1 MTRLEEYQLQHVRQY
16 TQFILFDTDGMFLES
31 CDSLFSTNHL
41 RNTPMYAWFPF
52 LSNIIDVIN
61 TLEVGREMS
70 FPRVEAPADFLS
82 GVYDLKFI
90 RTHIESENKLLLII
104 SDFTQI
110 YDKYRYFQQQFNE
123 TLIEKQYLEIQ
134 LSTVQQKAAQ
144 M

>member
-1 MTRLEEYQLQHVRQY
+1 MRKLEEYQLQHLRQY
-16 TQFILFDTDGMFLES
+16 TQFILFDTDGVFLES
-31 CDSLFSTNHL
+31 CDSLFPTNHL
-41 RNTPMYAWFPF
+41 RNTPMHAWFPF
-52 LSNIIDVIN
+52 LSNIIDIIN
-61 TLEVGREMS
+61 TLEVGTEMF

-90 RTHIESENKLLLII
+90 RPHLEAENKLLLII

-123 TLIEKQYLEIQ
+123 TLIEKQHLEIK
-134 LSTVQQKAAQ
+134 LSNCQQNVAQ